1 MRFSSVKNLNY
12 KTFGRFSI
20 VLVFFF
26 IIGCASE
33 PVKVDL
39 PANHPA
45 NPGAQEAEF
54 IPPPNPF
61 QQDVTA
67 MKGEST
73 PDSMMKHKTHEERG
87 QQHMDHNMG
96 TKKESKPDSDSTKKS
111 GHGEDENQ
119 HKGHGQ

>member
-1 MRFSSVKNLNY
+1 MRKLAY
-12 KTFGRFSI
+12 KTSGL
-20 VLVFFF
+20 LVILIMTFF
-26 IIGCASE
+26 IIGCASD
-33 PVKVDL
+33 PVKVEL

-61 QQDVTA
+61 QEDVTA

-73 PDSMMKHKTHEERG
+73 PDSMMKHKTQEERG

-96 TKKESKPDSDSTKKS
+96 TKKGSEPDLDSTKKS
-111 GHGEDENQ
+111 GHGEDDNQ
-119 HKGHGQ
+119 HKGHSQ

>member
-1 MRFSSVKNLNY
+1 M
-12 KTFGRFSI
+12 TFF
-20 VLVFFF
+20 V
-26 IIGCASE
+26 IGCVSD

-39 PANHPA
+39 PTNHPA

-61 QQDVTA
+61 QEDVTA

-73 PDSMMKHKTHEERG
+73 PDSMMKHKPQKERG

-111 GHGEDENQ
+111 GHGEDKNQ

>member
-1 MRFSSVKNLNY
+1 MKNLNY
-12 KTFGRFSI
+12 NAPGLFLI
-20 VLVFFF
+20 LLMVFF

-45 NPGAQEAEF
+45 NPGAQEVEF

-61 QQDVTA
+61 QEDVTA

-73 PDSMMKHKTHEERG
+73 PDSMMKHKTQDKSG
-87 QQHMDHNMG
+87 QKHMNHNMG
-96 TKKESKPDSDSTKKS
+96 NKKGSEPDPDSTKKS
-111 GHGEDENQ
+111 GHEEDDNQ
-119 HKGHGQ
+119 HKEHSQ

>member
-1 MRFSSVKNLNY
+1 MKNLNY

-45 NPGAQEAEF
+45 NPQAQEAEF
-54 IPPPNPF
+54 TPPPNPF
-61 QQDVTA
+61 REDVTA

-73 PDSMMKHKTHEERG
+73 PDSIMRHKTYEESG
-87 QQHMDHNMG
+87 KQHMDHNMG
-96 TKKESKPDSDSTKKS
+96 TKKGSEPDLDSTKKS
-111 GHGEDENQ
+111 GQGEGDNQ
-119 HKGHGQ
+119 HKGHSQ